1 MSNLCQ
7 LRTMRALLVSLLCG
21 SVAALS
27 VSRASTGVKFDR
39 RAFGSAAAAAIGAV
53 VLPREARAALNAG
66 LDGDEV
72 GDVAAAYFS
81 GGDAR
86 LLAKAFD
93 NVKGVF
99 IATTGALGDGTKAV
113 RVDYDPTAVSYERL
127 LGAFWRAIDPT
138 RAPEDGQF
146 GDAGAAFRAAVWT
159 TDDDELFLAR
169 ESRKRL
175 DASGLLAA
183 RVATEVTPLDYQR
196 RVGFVEAPESEQRWA
211 KKNKDEY
218 AELLKTSGRS
228 AWYDATYAKLP
239 ANWSP

>member
-1 MSNLCQ
+1 M
-7 LRTMRALLVSLLCG
+7 
-21 SVAALS
+21 
-27 VSRASTGVKFDR
+27 
-39 RAFGSAAAAAIGAV
+39 
-53 VLPREARAALNAG
+53 REAHILRP
-66 LDGDEV
+66 
-72 GDVAAAYFS
+72 S
-81 GGDAR
+81 
-86 LLAKAFD
+86 
-93 NVKGVF
+93 
-99 IATTGALGDGTKAV
+99 
-113 RVDYDPTAVSYERL
+113 P
-127 LGAFWRAIDPT
+127 
-138 RAPEDGQF
+138 RAPRYGSFPLAYTVVANPQL
-146 GDAGAAFRAAVWT
+146 DA
-159 TDDDELFLAR
+159 LLAR

>member
-1 MSNLCQ
+1 M
-7 LRTMRALLVSLLCG
+7 
-21 SVAALS
+21 
-27 VSRASTGVKFDR
+27 
-39 RAFGSAAAAAIGAV
+39 
-53 VLPREARAALNAG
+53 
-66 LDGDEV
+66 
-72 GDVAAAYFS
+72 
-81 GGDAR
+81 
-86 LLAKAFD
+86 
-93 NVKGVF
+93 
-99 IATTGALGDGTKAV
+99 
-113 RVDYDPTAVSYERL
+113 
-127 LGAFWRAIDPT
+127 
-138 RAPEDGQF
+138 
-146 GDAGAAFRAAVWT
+146 WT